1 MIGLGE
7 VRKRWIDERL
17 TYERFAQFLERDV
30 QQKLRA
36 GGIYAEIKGRGK
48 EVDSLLKKLLVK
60 KDETYEGLSDKAGV
74 RVIVRFRSEIPE
86 VEKVIAVNYEVIK
99 REDKTAALAVD
110 RFGYQGLHLDIK
122 LRRSSEATTGFVNL
136 KAEVQVR
143 TKSQHLWSELDHE
156 LAYKTNI
163 EIPALIRRRLFVL
176 LALLEMADREFESV
190 NRDISELPNATALR
204 LLFAL
209 EKQFYKVN
217 PTPYSKELSIQV
229 INTLSPLYKMT
240 ESLFQTHFEDFYN
253 QKAKELEIVFREAQG
268 RSLFLSQPEVLMVFD
283 LLDRTPY
290 KLVEEWGKSLPL
302 SELEE
307 LARIWGKPLS

>member
-1 MIGLGE
+1 MTDLGQI
-7 VRKRWIDERL
+7 RKRWIAERP
-17 TYERFAQFLERDV
+17 TYRAFVEFLERDIHE
-30 QQKLRA
+30 KLRA
-36 GGIYAEIKGRGK
+36 SGIYADVKGREK
-48 EVDSLLKKLLVK
+48 ELDSLLKKLLVK

-86 VEKVIAVNYEVIK
+86 VEKVIAGNCEVIK
-99 REDKTAALAVD
+99 REDKTAALEVD

-122 LRRSSEATTGFVNL
+122 LARGSEAAGAFASL
-136 KAEVQVR
+136 KAEVQIR

-163 EIPALIRRRLFVL
+163 EIPGHIRRRLFIL

-190 NRDISELPNATALR
+190 NTDISELPNAAALR

-209 EKQFYKVN
+209 EKQFFKVN
-217 PTPYSKELSIQV
+217 PIPYSKELSIQV

-240 ESLFQTHFEDFYN
+240 EGLFQTHFEDFYRE
-253 QKAKELEIVFREAQG
+253 KAKELESVFREAQG

-283 LLDRTPY
+283 LLDRVPY
-290 KLVEEWGKSLPL
+290 KLAEEWGKSFPL